1 MLLRRPFSLR
11 TRFMLSSTL
20 LITLLMVIVVFF
32 VERRQTA
39 VILEQA
45 RDHGAALAKAVADLS
60 ITPLLYYDTVALQQN
75 MEKTAGEPDI
85 LYAIIFSRNA
95 EALASNQDAQ
105 RFSEELFELDTDM
118 SRLEEGQVSIHT
130 HQFPFPSPQPAD
142 IEVLEIVAPILAGEN
157 ELWGAVKLGL
167 SLEQLNAELRRT
179 RIGLASLGFLGLAL
193 GTLGAMLLAKRISSP
208 LETLVEGTIKVSQ
221 GDLHHRIHMAPGD
234 EIGELA
240 ANFNQMTAQ
249 ILEDRREI
257 EKTSRRLIEVE
268 KLATIGRLAAAM
280 AHEIRNPL
288 TAIKLNIQKVG
299 KNPSLPHQE
308 REKLAIAESGIQQ
321 VERIVKELLDY
332 ARAPKLTKNFFS
344 LQALLEDALRFVQDQ
359 LEEKKVRVVQE
370 FAIELPPIYVDGDKL
385 RQAFLNILLNSGEA
399 VSTNGTVIVRTA
411 LVEKDGKKQAMVQ
424 IEDDGAGIDENELKS
439 IFEPFFTTKS
449 LGTGLGLSNARKVV
463 ELHNGTVE
471 ATSTVSV
478 GTTITIRLSYSE
490 VEIDSESTDIR
501 REPHEVYPSH

>member
-11 TRFMLSSTL
+11 ARFMLSSTL

-105 RFSEELFELDTDM
+105 HFSEELFELDIEM
-118 SRLEEGQVSIHT
+118 SRLTEGQVWVGT
-130 HQFPFPSPQPAD
+130 PQFQSPEPTN
-142 IEVLEIVAPILAGEN
+142 IEVLEIVAPIVAGEN

-179 RIGLASLGFLGLAL
+179 RIGLVSLGFLGLAL
-193 GTLGAMLLAKRISSP
+193 GTLGAMVLAKRISSP

-370 FAIELPPIYVDGDKL
+370 FAIELPPIHVDGDKL

-449 LGTGLGLSNARKVV
+449 LGTGLGLSNARKVI
-463 ELHNGTVE
+463 ELHDGTVE

-478 GTTITIRLSYSE
+478 GTTITIKLSYPE
-490 VEIDSESTDIR
+490 IEIDSEPTDIR
-501 REPHEVYPSH
+501 KEPHEVYPSH

>member
-1 MLLRRPFSLR
+1 MFLRRPLSLR

-20 LITLLMVIVVFF
+20 LITLLMAVVVFF

-39 VILEQA
+39 VILDQA

-75 MEKTAGEPDI
+75 MEKAANEPDI
-85 LYAIIFSRNA
+85 LYAIIFSRNGQ
-95 EALASNQDAQ
+95 ALASNQEAQ
-105 RFSEELFELDTDM
+105 LFSDELFELDTEM
-118 SRLEEGQVSIHT
+118 SRLAEGEVRMGT
-130 HQFPFPSPQPAD
+130 HQSHFQAPESTD
-142 IEVLEIVAPILAGEN
+142 LEVLEIVAPIIAGEN

-179 RIGLASLGFLGLAL
+179 RIGLVSLGFLGLAL
-193 GTLGAMLLAKRISSP
+193 GTLGAMFLAKRISSP
-208 LETLVEGTIKVSQ
+208 LETLVDGTIKVSE
-221 GDLHHRIHMAPGD
+221 GDLQHRIHIAPGD

-257 EKTSRRLIEVE
+257 EETSRRLIEAE

-299 KNPSLPHQE
+299 KSPSLPSQE
-308 REKLAIAESGIQQ
+308 REQLSIAESGIQQ

-332 ARAPKLTKNFFS
+332 ARAPKLTKNFFA
-344 LQALLEDALRFVQDQ
+344 LEALLEDALRFVQDQ
-359 LEEKKVRVVQE
+359 LDEKSVRIVRE
-370 FAIELPPIYVDGDKL
+370 YAPDLPPIHVDGDKM
-385 RQAFLNILLNSGEA
+385 RQAFLNILLNSAEA
-399 VSTNGTVIVRTA
+399 VSTHGTITVRTSLMEDA
-411 LVEKDGKKQAMVQ
+411 GRRLAMVQ
-424 IEDDGAGIDENELKS
+424 IEDDGAGISEKELRS

-449 LGTGLGLSNARKVV
+449 LGTGLGLTNARKVV
-463 ELHNGTVE
+463 ELHDGTVE
-471 ATSTVSV
+471 ATSTASV
-478 GTTITIRLSYSE
+478 GTTITIRLFYQP
-490 VEIDSESTDIR
+490 DSELDELTNVGK
-501 REPHEVYPSH
+501 ETHEVYPGH

>member
-1 MLLRRPFSLR
+1 MLLRRPLSLR

-39 VILEQA
+39 VILDQA
-45 RDHGAALAKAVADLS
+45 REHGAALAKAVADLS
-60 ITPLLYYDTVALQQN
+60 VTPLLYYDTVALRQN
-75 MEKTAGEPDI
+75 MEKTAGETDI
-85 LYAIIFSRNA
+85 LYAIIFSRNGK
-95 EALASNQDAQ
+95 ALASNQDAE
-105 RFSEELFELDTDM
+105 RFSEELFELDSEM
-118 SRLEEGQVSIHT
+118 GQLEQRQVRMGT
-130 HQFPFPSPQPAD
+130 RQFHFQSPEAAD
-142 IEVLEIVAPILAGEN
+142 IEVLEIVAPIVAGEG

-179 RIGLASLGFLGLAL
+179 RIGLVSLGFLGLAL

-221 GDLHHRIHMAPGD
+221 GDLNHRIHMAPGD

-240 ANFNQMTAQ
+240 SNFNQMTAQ
-249 ILEDRREI
+249 ILQDRREI
-257 EKTSRRLIEVE
+257 EETSRRLIEAE

-299 KNPSLPHQE
+299 KSPSLPNQQ
-308 REKLAIAESGIQQ
+308 REQLAIAESGIQQ

-344 LQALLEDALRFVQDQ
+344 LQAVLEDALRFVQDQ
-359 LEEKKVRVVQE
+359 LDEKNVRVVRE
-370 FAIELPPIYVDGDKL
+370 FSPDLPPMLVDGDKL
-385 RQAFLNILLNSGEA
+385 RQAFLNVLLNSAEA
-399 VSTNGTVIVRTA
+399 VSTRGTVTVRTF
-411 LVEKDGKKQAMVQ
+411 LVEQGGKKQAMVQ
-424 IEDDGAGIDENELKS
+424 IEDDGAGIDEKGLKS

-449 LGTGLGLSNARKVV
+449 LGTGLGLTNARKVV
-463 ELHNGTVE
+463 ELHDGTVE
-471 ATSTVSV
+471 ASSTVSV
-478 GTTITIRLSYSE
+478 GTTITIRLSYPE
-490 VEIDSESTDIR
+490 VEGDHELTRIR